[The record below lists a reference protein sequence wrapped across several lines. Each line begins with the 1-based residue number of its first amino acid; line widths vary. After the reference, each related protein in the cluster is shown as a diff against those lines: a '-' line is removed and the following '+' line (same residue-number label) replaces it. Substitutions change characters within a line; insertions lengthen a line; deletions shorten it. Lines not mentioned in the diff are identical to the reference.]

1 MSAHLHLTEEQIQ
14 GLADGTLRGPE
25 GMAAREH
32 ADACAECSAE
42 QSMYGALV
50 QRLTTLQDPTLPAD
64 FTAGV
69 LQAVEHREHA
79 LTQRR
84 HTLLAAIPAALVG
97 VFAILGWALSA
108 APTAHLDGF
117 LEMWT
122 VGRHV
127 VSAAA
132 PVLEAA
138 RLPLGLGAFVFA
150 AAILCILARALRLRP
165 GTVPAHASP

>member
-32 ADACAECSAE
+32 VDACEECDAEL
-42 QSMYGALV
+42 SMYGALV
-50 QRLTTLQDPTLPAD
+50 LRLTTLQDPGLPAD

-69 LQAVEHREHA
+69 LEAVEHRERA

-84 HTLLAAIPAALVG
+84 HTWLAAIPAGLVG
-97 VFAILGWALSA
+97 MFAILGWALSS
-108 APTAHLDGF
+108 APTAHVNGF
-117 LEMWT
+117 LEIWT

-138 RLPLGLGAFVFA
+138 RLPLGVGAFVFS
-150 AAILCILARALRLRP
+150 AAILGILARALRL
-165 GTVPAHASP
+165 GSAPARASP

>member
-1 MSAHLHLTEEQIQ
+1 MTPLPHLTEEQIQ

-32 ADACAECSAE
+32 ADTCDECTAEL
-42 QSMYGALV
+42 SMYGALV
-50 QRLTTLQDPTLPAD
+50 NRLATLQDPMLPPD

-69 LQAVEHREHA
+69 LQAVEHREHSLA
-79 LTQRR
+79 QRR
-84 HTLLAAIPAALVG
+84 HTVLAAIPAAAVG
-97 VFAILGWALSA
+97 LFAILGWALSA
-108 APTAHLDGF
+108 APTVHVDRF
-117 LEMWT
+117 LEVWT
-122 VGRHV
+122 LGRHV

-150 AAILCILARALRLRP
+150 AVIVFVLARALRVS
-165 GTVPAHASP
+165 TAPAPASS

>member
-1 MSAHLHLTEEQIQ
+1 MTALVHLSEEQIQ

-32 ADACAECSAE
+32 ADSCAECSAE
-42 QSMYGALV
+42 LSMYGALV
-50 QRLTTLQDPTLPAD
+50 QRLTTLQDPMLPPD

-69 LQAVEHREHA
+69 LAAVEHREHA

-84 HTLLAAIPAALVG
+84 HTVLAAIPAAAVG
-97 VFAILGWALSA
+97 LFAILGWALSA
-108 APTAHLDGF
+108 APTAHVDRF
-117 LEMWT
+117 LEVWT

-138 RLPLGLGAFVFA
+138 RLPLGLGAFAFA
-150 AAILCILARALRLRP
+150 TAILFVLVRALRA
-165 GTVPAHASP
+165 GGAPAPASS

>member
-1 MSAHLHLTEEQIQ
+1 MTALVHLNEEQIQ

-32 ADACAECSAE
+32 ADSCAECGAE
-42 QSMYGALV
+42 LSMYGALV
-50 QRLTTLQDPTLPAD
+50 QRLATLQDPMLPSD

-69 LQAVEHREHA
+69 LEAMEHREHA
-79 LTQRR
+79 LAQRR
-84 HTLLAAIPAALVG
+84 HTVLAAIPAAFVG
-97 VFAILGWALSA
+97 LFAILGWVLSA
-108 APTAHLDGF
+108 APTAHVDRF
-117 LEMWT
+117 LEVWT

-138 RLPLGLGAFVFA
+138 RLPLGLGAFAFA
-150 AAILCILARALRLRP
+150 TAVLLVLIRALRA
-165 GTVPAHASP
+165 GGAPAPASS